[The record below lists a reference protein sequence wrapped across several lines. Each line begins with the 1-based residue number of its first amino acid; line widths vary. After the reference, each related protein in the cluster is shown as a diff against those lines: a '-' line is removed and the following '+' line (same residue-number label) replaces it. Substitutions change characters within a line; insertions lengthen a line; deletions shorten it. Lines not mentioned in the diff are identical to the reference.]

1 VSHLEATWW
10 KPLSLKQPSAVGSR
24 VTAESG
30 GSVAFWALVAFTA
43 ILLLS
48 PQAWMPALKV
58 IRIAFLAAGLAM
70 AAHIT
75 ERTIRRQSITPMSP
89 EIGIVLVLVA
99 WAVLTLPMSIWPGG
113 SVRVLTDNYLK
124 AVAFFWLLGTII
136 TSTERL
142 RRLAW
147 TLVLC
152 SIPLAVTG
160 IHNYLSGDVLS
171 TGVSGFYRIE
181 GYVGQGGSGL
191 TGNPN
196 DLALMLNLIIPIA
209 GVLVFISRGFARLV
223 ALGALLVAVA
233 AVVLTFS
240 RAGFMTLAAS
250 FVMFLAVLAR
260 RKAPGA
266 AFGLLLLAVCVP
278 PMLPQGYVARL
289 STITNIESDATGSA
303 QGRWRDLQAAV
314 EVVAKNPVIG
324 AGIGQDILAMNAQRG
339 DDWTQVHNAYLQY
352 AVDLGVPGVVLF
364 AWLHLLCYRTARA
377 VEKRAARQP
386 AHRHLTLLAAG
397 VQVSLVAFF
406 VAAMF
411 HPIAYQF
418 YFFSI
423 GGLAVALRNIWHAEN
438 GLVPAA
444 GTAPGVPA

>member
-1 VSHLEATWW
+1 
-10 KPLSLKQPSAVGSR
+10 
-24 VTAESG
+24 
-30 GSVAFWALVAFTA
+30 
-43 ILLLS
+43 
-48 PQAWMPALKV
+48 
-58 IRIAFLAAGLAM
+58 
-70 AAHIT
+70 
-75 ERTIRRQSITPMSP
+75 MSP
-89 EIGIVLVLVA
+89 EIGIVLMLVA
-99 WAVLTLPMSIWPGG
+99 WAVLTLPLSIWPGG

-142 RRLAW
+142 RLLAW

-152 SIPLAVTG
+152 SIPLALTG
-160 IHNYLSGDVLS
+160 IYNYLSGDVLS
-171 TGVSGFYRIE
+171 TGVRGFYRIE
-181 GYVGQGGSGL
+181 GYVGEGGSGL

-196 DLALMLNLIIPIA
+196 DLALMLNLIVPLA
-209 GVLVFISRGFARLV
+209 GVLVFISRGVWRLV
-223 ALGALLVAVA
+223 ALGAMLIAIA
-233 AVVLTFS
+233 AIVLTFS

-278 PMLPQGYVARL
+278 PMLPQGYVERL
-289 STITNIESDATGSA
+289 STITNIEADATGSA
-303 QGRWRDLQAAV
+303 QGRWRDIQAAV

-324 AGIGQDILAMNAQRG
+324 VGIGQDILAMNAQRG

-352 AVDLGVPGVVLF
+352 AVDLGVPGVLLF

-377 VEKRAARQP
+377 VEKRSAREP
-386 AHRHLTLLAAG
+386 AHRDLTLLAAG

-423 GGLAVALRNIWHAEN
+423 GGLAVALRNIWHAEHV
-438 GLVPAA
+438 LVPAA
-444 GTAPGVPA
+444 GSAS